1 MKKIVSFILALIVTF
16 SLAACGDEAEKGAK
30 PEANK
35 TAENA
40 AQKSADMAET
50 QTSATETAP
59 AATDAE
65 KKSADTKT
73 SDATANTTE
82 VAKADNAKKP
92 DKTTEKSNNT
102 KTTTQAEKKNEGTKA
117 PEQSTEKPDKA
128 QNTEQSAK
136 KPENTKTPEKSAE
149 KTDNVKK
156 TEQTTKKPETVKTP
170 EATTKPTE
178 DKPQKVE
185 TPKTTAS
192 TKKTDETKT
201 LSVGANDGSKYEN
214 KYFGIGFN
222 APQGWTFQSN
232 EKINEMNGL
241 KGKAAG
247 AETRKAIENANILY
261 GMVAQG
267 KAGTTSLM
275 IEKLAGETAGV
286 DEKKYMELSLAKT
299 KAAMEKGGVTDINM
313 QSGAIDIG
321 ERNINAV
328 KMSYKSKGQ
337 VINQV
342 VFCMKKDQHMAV
354 VTIAGPDEEQ
364 TMAVLSQYHVIK

>member
-1 MKKIVSFILALIVTF
+1 MKKIVSFILALIVIF
-16 SLAACGDEAEKGAK
+16 SLGACGGEAEK
-30 PEANK
+30 PEEKKA
-35 TAENA
+35 TA
-40 AQKSADMAET
+40 DTAET
-50 QTSATETAP
+50 QTAASETVP

-65 KKSADTKT
+65 KKPAATKT
-73 SDATANTTE
+73 SDATEA
-82 VAKADNAKKP
+82 AKDDNAKKSEQTAA
-92 DKTTEKSNNT
+92 KTNNT
-102 KTTTQAEKKNEGTKA
+102 KTTEQTEKKNEGAKV
-117 PEQSTEKPDKA
+117 PEQTTEKPDKA
-128 QNTEQSAK
+128 QTTEQTAK
-136 KPENTKTPEKSAE
+136 KPEYTKTPEKVAT
-149 KTDNVKK
+149 KTDNAKK
-156 TEQTTKKPETVKTP
+156 TEQATKNPETVKTP
-170 EATTKPTE
+170 EATAKPKE
-178 DKPQKVE
+178 EKPQKVE
-185 TPKTTAS
+185 TPKTPAPTQ
-192 TKKTDETKT
+192 KTEEAKT

-222 APQGWTFQSN
+222 APQGWTFRSN

-247 AETRKAIENANILY
+247 AETQKAIENANILY

-286 DEKKYMELSLAKT
+286 DEKKYMEISLAKT
-299 KAAMEKGGVTDINM
+299 KAAMEKGGITDINM
-313 QSGAIDIG
+313 QSGTIDIG

-328 KMSYKSKGQ
+328 KMSYKSKDQ

-354 VTIAGPDEEQ
+354 VTIAGPDEAQ